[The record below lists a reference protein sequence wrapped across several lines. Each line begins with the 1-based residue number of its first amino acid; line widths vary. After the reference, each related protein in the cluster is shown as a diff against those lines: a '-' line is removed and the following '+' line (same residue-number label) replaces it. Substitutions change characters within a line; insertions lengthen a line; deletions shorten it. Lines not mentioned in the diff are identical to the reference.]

1 MNAAYL
7 TSAQAAAHLG
17 LSVNALRMAL
27 CRGTLAPTGRI
38 GRRLFFTVDDLH
50 RQLSTHGAADRGA
63 VRGARLGDGDCTCR
77 EEERRRRSRGSPGT
91 ETKIESAGRGEGPER
106 RRDAKQKQMEGAH
119 ENTKHTEVRLLEDEL
134 EKLREELRQEAKAEA
149 KGTSTRET
157 VGAFAPQWL
166 EHTATT
172 GKSRKHVVE
181 KRLHHLEHFI
191 LPFIGDKELRAL
203 RRSDVAAWMQA
214 AAGLRQQSGKLYGR
228 VTLMGAWSTLRA
240 MLRRAVILRDLE
252 HDPTWGSCSTS
263 AITWAA
269 RAGPR
274 RSRRTRSPSTRSVAL
289 IDAAKDEALNM
300 PAMIVV
306 QVATGMRFCEVSAL
320 EWRDI
325 DLEKASL
332 RIERSQVGGVAGAP
346 KTESTRRRVYFPD
359 VVVEVLRSHKAE
371 QERDPGPPCD
381 VPGLV
386 FPSRAG
392 TYRTPA
398 MLTKPLTRCC
408 QIAGIDKRLSSHGLR
423 RTANDLLRRAN
434 GDTVVRAMIGH
445 ATSEMTRL
453 YSNVDHDERARAHAT
468 AFGDVLER
476 AVGTKGGTLVSPT
489 EN

>member
-1 MNAAYL
+1 MP
-7 TSAQAAAHLG
+7 
-17 LSVNALRMAL
+17 R
-27 CRGTLAPTGRI
+27 RGTPTEIPGITRDGTKWI
-38 GRRLFFTVDDLH
+38 LRAVVKGPNGRRY
-50 RQLSTHGAADRGA
+50 
-63 VRGARLGDGDCTCR
+63 
-77 EEERRRRSRGSPGT
+77 E
-91 ETKIESAGRGEGPER
+91 
-106 RRDAKQKQMEGAH
+106 KQKQMEGAH
-119 ENTKHTEVRLLEDEL
+119 ENTKRAEVRLLEDEL

-172 GKSRKHVVE
+172 GKTRKHVVE

-252 HDPTWGSCSTS
+252 HDPTSG
-263 AITWAA
+263 IVFDI
-269 RAGPR
+269 GDHMGGE
-274 RSRRTRSPSTRSVAL
+274 SRPAKKPKDALTLDEVGRL
-289 IDAAKDEALNM
+289 IDAAKDEALDVR
-300 PAMIVV
+300 AMIVV

-346 KTESTRRRVYFPD
+346 KTESTRRRVYLPD

-453 YSNVDHDERARAHAT
+453 YSNVDHDERARAHAA

-476 AVGTKGGTLVSPT
+476 AVGTKGGTLVESHRELRPDRKRPKK
-489 EN
+489 NP